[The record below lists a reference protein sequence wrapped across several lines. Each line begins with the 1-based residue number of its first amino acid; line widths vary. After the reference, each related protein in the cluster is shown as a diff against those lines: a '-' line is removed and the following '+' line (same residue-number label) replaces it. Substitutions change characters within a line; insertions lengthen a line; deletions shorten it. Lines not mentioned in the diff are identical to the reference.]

1 MFINK
6 IAIASDHAG
15 YHLKEK
21 IKAHLESKGVEVK
34 DFGTKGP
41 EPVDYPDFGHQ
52 LAEAIERGEAS
63 YGISICGSGNG
74 ISITANK
81 HQGIRAA
88 ICWSE
93 EITRLARA
101 HNDANI
107 CSLPARFVD
116 HDLALKFVDIFLSTG
131 FDEGRHEMR
140 IKKIPLEKDD
150 K

>member
-21 IKAHLESKGVEVK
+21 IKTHLQSKGVEVK
-34 DFGTKGP
+34 DFGTEGP
-41 EPVDYPDFGHQ
+41 EPVDYPDFGHE
-52 LAEAIERGEAS
+52 LAEAIERGEAD

-101 HNDANI
+101 HNNANI

-116 HDLALKFVDIFLSTG
+116 HDLALKFVDIFLSTA
-131 FDEGRHEMR
+131 FDKGRHEMR
-140 IKKIPLEKDD
+140 IKKIPLERDNK
-150 K
+150 